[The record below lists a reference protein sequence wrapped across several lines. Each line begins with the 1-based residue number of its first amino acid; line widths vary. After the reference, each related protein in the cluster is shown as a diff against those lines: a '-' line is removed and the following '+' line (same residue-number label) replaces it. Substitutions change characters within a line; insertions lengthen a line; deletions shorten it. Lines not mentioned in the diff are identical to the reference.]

1 MSNKTFHFSMGPVQG
16 FIAESRRTRDLLSSS
31 FLLSY
36 MTGCAMAY
44 VMDHG
49 GNIVFPKVDEDLLIL
64 AIRQKGKVQ
73 EKPFIGSLPNRF
85 KASVPADFD
94 PGQCED
100 AVQKAWK
107 KIADAVWELTVAKV
121 YHRGRN
127 TREIWD
133 RQVENWW
140 EMTWVIAEEP
150 NVLDYRKYWRNH
162 IPSDE
167 PGDKCT
173 LIPRL
178 QELSGYVR
186 ACEREKQDTFWC
198 QLRKVLDEKYSL
210 DLEEKERLSA
220 IGMIKRF
227 FPYIAKEAIGWAWDD
242 EAIHFPS
249 VKYIAAH
256 PGMMRALEKCPEMA
270 EAYGVKAKKS
280 GIYSVSLGN
289 HFPFLQ
295 KKAEANNAKTFISI
309 DAAAFYPNEL
319 EVLIEENKVSKDLL
333 DHLNDL
339 IKEMGQP
346 FSRYYALLLMDGDR
360 MGKLL
365 RNRNQT
371 KVSKA
376 LSVFCDGLEKHIQD
390 QYEGVTIY
398 AGGDDVMAMFP
409 MNRALGAAVDLSRR
423 YKRSF
428 KEVFHEIIEEA
439 TSSAAILF
447 AHYKVP
453 LRDVLNEGHRL
464 LDDVAKAN
472 TGRDSLA
479 MGVWTSSGMSVTW
492 SAPWDTIIKEKETN
506 RTVFDEIT
514 SSLSSKEGETLLS
527 NSFLYKL
534 QAVYEPMPI
543 LETNHKETMKR
554 LITADYIRILRPE
567 KDSEKKAAEE
577 QIEQLLQVCFVAKRK
592 VKGKDIVIE
601 QTDQFKTDGA
611 LLAKFLAQ
619 ERIGEHE

>member
-1 MSNKTFHFSMGPVQG
+1 MSNKTLHFSMGPVQG

-36 MTGCAMAY
+36 LAGCAMAY
-44 VMDHG
+44 VMEHG
-49 GNIVFPKVDEDLLIL
+49 GKIVFPKVDDDLLIQ

-94 PGQCED
+94 PRKCEQ
-100 AVQKAWK
+100 AVRDAWK

-121 YHRGRN
+121 RHQGRN
-127 TREIWD
+127 TKDIWD

-140 EMTWVIAEEP
+140 EMTWVFAEEP
-150 NVLDYRKYWRNH
+150 SVLDYRKYWRSH

-173 LIPRL
+173 LVPRL

-186 ACEREKQDTFWC
+186 ALEKDQNKFWRK
-198 QLRKVLDEKYSL
+198 LRDLLGKKHSL
-210 DLEEKERLSA
+210 DLDEKERLSA

-227 FPYIAKEAIGWAWDD
+227 FPHVAKEAIGWSWDD

-256 PGMMRALEKCPEMA
+256 PGMIRALEKCPKMA
-270 EAYGVKAKKS
+270 EAYGVKAIES
-280 GIYSVSLGN
+280 GIYSVPLKE

-295 KKAEANNAKTFISI
+295 AKAKENDANTFISL
-309 DAAAFYPNEL
+309 DAGAFYPNDL
-319 EVLIEENKVSKDLL
+319 ETLIKSEEVRKNLQKK
-333 DHLNDL
+333 LNDL
-339 IKEMGQP
+339 IKKMGQP

-360 MGKLL
+360 LGNLL
-365 RNRNQT
+365 KDRDQG
-371 KVSKA
+371 KVSDA
-376 LSVFCDGLEKHIQD
+376 LSVFCNGLENHIRD
-390 QYEGVTIY
+390 HYEGVTIY

-409 MNRALGAAVDLSRR
+409 MDRALAAAVDLSRR
-423 YKRSF
+423 YKKSF
-428 KEVFHEIIEEA
+428 NEVFHEVIQEA

-447 AHYKVP
+447 AHCKVP

-464 LDDVAKAN
+464 LDDIAKAK

-506 RTVFDEIT
+506 RTVFGEIEN
-514 SSLSSKEGETLLS
+514 LIKEREETLLS

-534 QAVYEPMPI
+534 QSVYEPMPI
-543 LETNHKETMKR
+543 LETNHKETIKR
-554 LITADYIRILRPE
+554 LVTADYIRILSP
-567 KDSEKKAAEE
+567 KKELVKKEAEE
-577 QIEQLLQVCFVAKRK
+577 QIERLLQVCFVAKRK
-592 VKGKDIVIE
+592 VKKDKIEIE

-619 ERIGEHE
+619 ERIGEYE